1 MDKMKNSGMSETM
14 QTLTRKSACVMLSL
28 LLLLSAVLPVKA
40 AAETASAKVVRVG
53 SFEDTFN
60 YVNEK
65 GARKGYGYELLE
77 TLSGYTGWQFEY
89 VTCDWSD
96 CFEKLKNGEVD
107 IIGGISYTEDRT
119 QEMLFSDESMGVEKY
134 YLYADL
140 SRADISAS
148 DFKTLNGKKIGVLM
162 GTEPEVMLA
171 EWEEKYG
178 LKTEH
183 VNISNNEDVKQK
195 LANHEIDCFV
205 SLEESFWAERGIS
218 TITRV
223 GESGIYYAINKNRPD
238 IKEELDD
245 AMRALDEAVPFYT
258 ADLYKRYFSMD
269 YTPIL
274 TGEEK
279 AWLRKHGAIRMGFLA
294 SDSGV
299 STYDP
304 ATGEFTGVITDYI
317 QFAADCL
324 GNQELEFQL
333 VGYDSKEAELDAL
346 KSGEID
352 MIFHCDQNPNLA
364 EEYHFACTN
373 TTWTS
378 NLMAVTNKQ
387 HFNENNVNRIVVPQ
401 NKLSLKKYLAFY
413 YPQWEIVD
421 CDTQEDA
428 ARLVKDG
435 QADCFVTGISS
446 ENKYSKKYSFY
457 SVPLVNPVRSCFAVN
472 SGNRSLL
479 SILNKTIKA
488 MPVNMLAGALAMY
501 KSSARKVTLS
511 DFIRD
516 NFFKVMLISS
526 IAVAVVLLT
535 ILMLLQKAR
544 KAEAAARKAAS
555 DTQELNAKLQVAVE
569 KAESANRA
577 KSTFLSNMSHD
588 IRTPMNAIIGFTT
601 LALSNI
607 DDTDRVKDY
616 LGKTLASSNHL
627 LSLINDVLDMSR
639 IESGKIHLEEV
650 EVNLSD
656 VLHDLKTI
664 VSGQI
669 YAKQLELYMD
679 AMDVTDEDVYC
690 DKTRLNQILLNLLS
704 NAIKFTPAGGTVSVR
719 VRQLAGKVRGCGQ
732 YEFRIKDNGIGMSQ
746 EFAQKIFE
754 PFERERTSTVSR
766 IQGTGLGMAI
776 TKNIVDMMGGTIE
789 VQTAQGKGT
798 EFTVCV
804 PMRAQTE
811 QRPVEKITELEGLK
825 ALVVDDDFNT
835 CDSVTKMLVKVG
847 MRAEWTLSGK
857 EAVLRARQSIE
868 MSDVYHAYI
877 IDWRLPDMNGIE
889 VTRQI
894 RSLHD
899 DTPIIILTAYD
910 WSDIEV
916 EAKAAGV
923 TAFCAKPMFMS
934 DLRETLM
941 SALGQKPAD
950 AVQRLL
956 PEKNADFKGK
966 HILLVEDNELN
977 REIAQEILREYGFL
991 VDSAENGA
999 VAVEKVST
1007 TAPGSYDLVL
1017 MDVQMPIMDGYTATR
1032 KIRARRPKPL
1042 KSLRRHH
1049 GAGGR
1054 LGTQRRR
1061 VGHHPPLQTLRKA
1074 QLQPCGGRRQP
1085 HEAHEHCHEAAVLSA
1100 VPAGLY

>member
-1 MDKMKNSGMSETM
+1 M

-96 CFEKLKNGEVD
+96 CFEKLKNGEID

-119 QEMLFSDESMGVEKY
+119 QEMLFSDEPMGVEKY

-140 SRADISAS
+140 ARADISAS

-299 STYDP
+299 STFDP

-387 HFNENNVNRIVVPQ
+387 HFNENNVNRIAVPQ

-511 DFIRD
+511 DFIKD

-679 AMDVTDEDVYC
+679 VMDVTDEDVYC

-719 VRQLAGKVRGCGQ
+719 VRQLAGKVHGCGQ

-950 AVQRLL
+950 AVQGLL

-1007 TAPGSYDLVL
+1007 AAPGSYDLVL

-1032 KIRARRPKPL
+1032 KIRALDDPARAKLPILAMTANAFDEDRRNALESGMNGFLSKPIVIDDL
-1042 KSLRRHH
+1042 MQELHKIL
-1049 GAGGR
+1049 
-1054 LGTQRRR
+1054 
-1061 VGHHPPLQTLRKA
+1061 
-1074 QLQPCGGRRQP
+1074 
-1085 HEAHEHCHEAAVLSA
+1085 
-1100 VPAGLY
+1100 

>member
-40 AAETASAKVVRVG
+40 AAETVPAKVVRVG

-65 GARKGYGYELLE
+65 GARKGYGYELLQ

-96 CFEKLKNGEVD
+96 CFEKLENGEID
-107 IIGGISYTEDRT
+107 IMGAISYTEDRAE
-119 QEMLFSDESMGVEKY
+119 EMLFSDEPMGEEKY

-148 DFKTLNGKKIGVLM
+148 DYKTLNGKKVGVLM
-162 GTEPEVMLA
+162 GTEPEVMLT

-178 LKTEH
+178 LETEH

-223 GESGIYYAINKNRPD
+223 GESGIYYALNKDRPD
-238 IKEELDD
+238 LKEELDN

-279 AWLRKHGAIRMGFLA
+279 AWLKEHGAIKMGFLT

-299 STYDP
+299 STFDP

-352 MIFHCDQNPNLA
+352 MIFHFDQNPNLA

-387 HFNENNVNRIVVPQ
+387 HFNENNVNRIAVPQ

-428 ARLVKDG
+428 AKLVKDG

-446 ENKYSKKYSFY
+446 ENKYSEKYSFY
-457 SVPLVNPVRSCFAVN
+457 SVPLLNPVKSCFAVN

-511 DFIRD
+511 DFIKD
-516 NFFKVMLISS
+516 NFFMALLVSS
-526 IAVAVVLLT
+526 IAVAAILLT
-535 ILMLLQKAR
+535 ILKLLRKAR

-569 KAESANRA
+569 KAESANHA
-577 KSTFLSNMSHD
+577 KSTFLFNMSHD
-588 IRTPMNAIIGFTT
+588 IRTPMNAIIGY
-601 LALSNI
+601 A
-607 DDTDRVKDY
+607 D
-616 LGKTLASSNHL
+616 LASRHL
-627 LSLINDVLDMSR
+627 DDPAKLKNYMENIQVCGQNLLMLLNNVLDLAR
-639 IESGKIHLEEV
+639 IENDKTEMEYSV
-650 EVNLSD
+650 SD
-656 VLHDLKTI
+656 IEKDFRNCVAMFRNQADSK
-664 VSGQI
+664 GQTLTVTTQLQYPYI
-669 YAKQLELYMD
+669 YADIPHLTEIC
-679 AMDVTDEDVYC
+679 T
-690 DKTRLNQILLNLLS
+690 NLVS
-704 NAIKFTPAGGTVSVR
+704 NAVKYTGAGGTIRCNVT
-719 VRQLAGKVRGCGQ
+719 QKPGKKEDWCDTV
-732 YEFRIKDNGIGMSQ
+732 ITVADNGIGMSQ
-746 EFAQKIFE
+746 EFQKHIFE
-754 PFERERTSTVSR
+754 PFERERTSTVSKVEGSG
-766 IQGTGLGMAI
+766 IGMGIVKKLVGL
-776 TKNIVDMMGGTIE
+776 MGGTVE
-789 VQTAQGKGT
+789 VESRIGVGST
-798 EFTVCV
+798 FTVTIPCRIASEDETQAKRETNPSDQKCLCGTRILLTEDNDLNAEIAVELLQEEGCTVDRAKDGVECV
-804 PMRAQTE
+804 DMLEKAANGTYQLILMDI
-811 QRPVEKITELEGLK
+811 QMPV
-825 ALVVDDDFNT
+825 
-835 CDSVTKMLVKVG
+835 
-847 MRAEWTLSGK
+847 
-857 EAVLRARQSIE
+857 
-868 MSDVYHAYI
+868 
-877 IDWRLPDMNGIE
+877 MNG
-889 VTRQI
+889 
-894 RSLHD
+894 
-899 DTPIIILTAYD
+899 YD
-910 WSDIEV
+910 
-916 EAKAAGV
+916 AA
-923 TAFCAKPMFMS
+923 
-934 DLRETLM
+934 
-941 SALGQKPAD
+941 
-950 AVQRLL
+950 
-956 PEKNADFKGK
+956 
-966 HILLVEDNELN
+966 
-977 REIAQEILREYGFL
+977 
-991 VDSAENGA
+991 
-999 VAVEKVST
+999 
-1007 TAPGSYDLVL
+1007 
-1017 MDVQMPIMDGYTATR
+1017 R
-1032 KIRARRPKPL
+1032 KIRGLDDPQKANIPIIAMTANAFTEDRQVALDAGMNDHIAKPINMNVL
-1042 KSLRRHH
+1042 
-1049 GAGGR
+1049 
-1054 LGTQRRR
+1054 
-1061 VGHHPPLQTLRKA
+1061 VPTLRKY
-1074 QLQPCGGRRQP
+1074 L
-1085 HEAHEHCHEAAVLSA
+1085 
-1100 VPAGLY
+1100 

>member
-1 MDKMKNSGMSETM
+1 MGKMKNFGTSETM
-14 QTLTRKSACVMLSL
+14 QTLMRKSVCALLSL
-28 LLLLSAVLPVKA
+28 LLLLSVVLPVKA
-40 AAETASAKVVRVG
+40 AAETAPVKVVRVG

-65 GARKGYGYELLE
+65 GARKGYGYELLQ

-96 CFEKLKNGEVD
+96 CFEKLENGEID
-107 IIGGISYTEDRT
+107 IMGGISYTEDRAE
-119 QEMLFSDESMGVEKY
+119 EMLFSDEPMGVEKY

-162 GTEPEVMLA
+162 GTEPEVMLT

-178 LKTEH
+178 LETEH

-279 AWLRKHGAIRMGFLA
+279 AWLKEHGAIKMGFLT

-299 STYDP
+299 STFDP

-352 MIFHCDQNPNLA
+352 MIFHFDQNPNLA
-364 EEYHFACTN
+364 EEYHFARTN

-387 HFNENNVNRIVVPQ
+387 HFNENNVNRIAVPQ

-428 ARLVKDG
+428 AKLVKDG

-511 DFIRD
+511 DFIKD
-516 NFFKVMLISS
+516 NFFMALLVSS
-526 IAVAVVLLT
+526 IAVAAILLT
-535 ILMLLQKAR
+535 ILKLLRKAR

-569 KAESANRA
+569 KAESANHA
-577 KSTFLSNMSHD
+577 KSTFLFNMSHD
-588 IRTPMNAIIGFTT
+588 IRTPMNAIIGY
-601 LALSNI
+601 A
-607 DDTDRVKDY
+607 D
-616 LGKTLASSNHL
+616 LASRHL
-627 LSLINDVLDMSR
+627 DDPAKLKNYMENIQVCGQNLLMLLNNVLDLAR
-639 IESGKIHLEEV
+639 IENDKTEMEYSV
-650 EVNLSD
+650 SD
-656 VLHDLKTI
+656 IEKDFRNCVAMFRNQADSK
-664 VSGQI
+664 GQTLTVTTQLQYPYI
-669 YAKQLELYMD
+669 YADIPHLTEIC
-679 AMDVTDEDVYC
+679 T
-690 DKTRLNQILLNLLS
+690 NLVS
-704 NAIKFTPAGGTVSVR
+704 NAVKYTGAGGTIRCDVTQKPSKKEGWCDTV
-719 VRQLAGKVRGCGQ
+719 VTVA
-732 YEFRIKDNGIGMSQ
+732 DNGIGMSQ
-746 EFAQKIFE
+746 EFQKHIFE
-754 PFERERTSTVSR
+754 PFERERTSTVSKVEGSG
-766 IQGTGLGMAI
+766 IGMGIVKKLVGL
-776 TKNIVDMMGGTIE
+776 MGGTVE
-789 VQTAQGKGT
+789 VESRIGVGST
-798 EFTVCV
+798 FTVTIPCRIASEDETQAKRETNPSDQKCLCGTRILLTEDNDLNAEIAVELLQEEGCTVDRAKDGVECV
-804 PMRAQTE
+804 DMLEKAANGTYQLILMDI
-811 QRPVEKITELEGLK
+811 QMPV
-825 ALVVDDDFNT
+825 
-835 CDSVTKMLVKVG
+835 
-847 MRAEWTLSGK
+847 
-857 EAVLRARQSIE
+857 
-868 MSDVYHAYI
+868 
-877 IDWRLPDMNGIE
+877 MNG
-889 VTRQI
+889 
-894 RSLHD
+894 
-899 DTPIIILTAYD
+899 YD
-910 WSDIEV
+910 
-916 EAKAAGV
+916 AA
-923 TAFCAKPMFMS
+923 
-934 DLRETLM
+934 
-941 SALGQKPAD
+941 
-950 AVQRLL
+950 
-956 PEKNADFKGK
+956 
-966 HILLVEDNELN
+966 
-977 REIAQEILREYGFL
+977 
-991 VDSAENGA
+991 
-999 VAVEKVST
+999 
-1007 TAPGSYDLVL
+1007 
-1017 MDVQMPIMDGYTATR
+1017 R
-1032 KIRARRPKPL
+1032 KIRGLDDPQKANIPIIAMTANAFTEDRQVALDAGMNDHIAKPINMNVL
-1042 KSLRRHH
+1042 
-1049 GAGGR
+1049 
-1054 LGTQRRR
+1054 
-1061 VGHHPPLQTLRKA
+1061 VPTLRKY
-1074 QLQPCGGRRQP
+1074 L
-1085 HEAHEHCHEAAVLSA
+1085 
-1100 VPAGLY
+1100 

>member
-40 AAETASAKVVRVG
+40 AAETAPAKVVRVG

-65 GARKGYGYELLE
+65 GARKGYGYELLQ

-96 CFEKLKNGEVD
+96 CFEKLKNGEID
-107 IIGGISYTEDRT
+107 IMGGISYTEDRT
-119 QEMLFSDESMGVEKY
+119 EEMLFSDEPMGVEKY

-148 DFKTLNGKKIGVLM
+148 DYKTLNGKKIGVLM
-162 GTEPEVMLA
+162 GTEPEVMLT

-223 GESGIYYAINKNRPD
+223 GESGIYYALNKDRPD
-238 IKEELDD
+238 LKEELDD
-245 AMRALDEAVPFYT
+245 AMRALDEAAPFYT

-279 AWLRKHGAIRMGFLA
+279 AWLKEHGAIKMGFLT
-294 SDSGV
+294 SDRGV
-299 STYDP
+299 STFDP

-352 MIFHCDQNPNLA
+352 MIFHFDQSPNLA

-387 HFNENNVNRIVVPQ
+387 HFNENNVNRIAVPQ

-428 ARLVKDG
+428 AKLVKDG
-435 QADCFVTGISS
+435 QADCFVTWISS

-501 KSSARKVTLS
+501 KSSSRKVTLS
-511 DFIRD
+511 DFIKD
-516 NFFKVMLISS
+516 NFFMALLVSS
-526 IAVAVVLLT
+526 IAVAAILLT
-535 ILMLLQKAR
+535 ILKLLRKAR
-544 KAEAAARKAAS
+544 KAEAAARKAAN
-555 DTQELNAKLQVAVE
+555 DTQKLNAKLQVAVE
-569 KAESANRA
+569 KAESANHA
-577 KSTFLSNMSHD
+577 KSTFLFNMSHD
-588 IRTPMNAIIGFTT
+588 IRTPMNAIIGY
-601 LALSNI
+601 A
-607 DDTDRVKDY
+607 D
-616 LGKTLASSNHL
+616 LASRHL
-627 LSLINDVLDMSR
+627 DDPAKLKNYMENIQVCGQNLLMLLNNVLDLAR
-639 IESGKIHLEEV
+639 IENDKTEMEYSV
-650 EVNLSD
+650 SD
-656 VLHDLKTI
+656 IEKDFRNCVAMFRNQADSK
-664 VSGQI
+664 GQTLTVTTQLQYPYI
-669 YAKQLELYMD
+669 YADIPHLTEIC
-679 AMDVTDEDVYC
+679 T
-690 DKTRLNQILLNLLS
+690 NLVS
-704 NAIKFTPAGGTVSVR
+704 NAVKYTGAGGTIRCDVTQKPGEKEGWCDTV
-719 VRQLAGKVRGCGQ
+719 VTVA
-732 YEFRIKDNGIGMSQ
+732 DNGIGMSQ
-746 EFAQKIFE
+746 EFQKHIFE
-754 PFERERTSTVSR
+754 PFERERTSTVSKVEGSG
-766 IQGTGLGMAI
+766 IGMGIVKKLVGL
-776 TKNIVDMMGGTIE
+776 MGGTVE
-789 VQTAQGKGT
+789 VESRIGVGST
-798 EFTVCV
+798 FTVTIPCRIASEDETQAKRETNPSDQKCLCGTRILLTEDNDLNAEIAVELLQEEGCTVDRAKDGVECV
-804 PMRAQTE
+804 DMLEKAANGTYQLILMDI
-811 QRPVEKITELEGLK
+811 QMPV
-825 ALVVDDDFNT
+825 
-835 CDSVTKMLVKVG
+835 
-847 MRAEWTLSGK
+847 
-857 EAVLRARQSIE
+857 
-868 MSDVYHAYI
+868 
-877 IDWRLPDMNGIE
+877 MNG
-889 VTRQI
+889 
-894 RSLHD
+894 
-899 DTPIIILTAYD
+899 YD
-910 WSDIEV
+910 
-916 EAKAAGV
+916 AA
-923 TAFCAKPMFMS
+923 
-934 DLRETLM
+934 
-941 SALGQKPAD
+941 
-950 AVQRLL
+950 
-956 PEKNADFKGK
+956 
-966 HILLVEDNELN
+966 
-977 REIAQEILREYGFL
+977 
-991 VDSAENGA
+991 
-999 VAVEKVST
+999 
-1007 TAPGSYDLVL
+1007 
-1017 MDVQMPIMDGYTATR
+1017 R
-1032 KIRARRPKPL
+1032 KIRGLDDPQKANIPIIAMTANAFTEDRQVALDAGMNDHIAKPINMNVL
-1042 KSLRRHH
+1042 
-1049 GAGGR
+1049 
-1054 LGTQRRR
+1054 
-1061 VGHHPPLQTLRKA
+1061 VPTLRKY
-1074 QLQPCGGRRQP
+1074 L
-1085 HEAHEHCHEAAVLSA
+1085 
-1100 VPAGLY
+1100 

>member
-1 MDKMKNSGMSETM
+1 MKNSGMSETM

-96 CFEKLKNGEVD
+96 CFEKLKNGEID

-119 QEMLFSDESMGVEKY
+119 QEMLFSDEPMGVEKY

-299 STYDP
+299 STFDP

-387 HFNENNVNRIVVPQ
+387 HFNENNVNRIAVPQ

-511 DFIRD
+511 DFIKD

-679 AMDVTDEDVYC
+679 VMDVTDEDVYC

-923 TAFCAKPMFMS
+923 TAFCSKPMFMS

-1007 TAPGSYDLVL
+1007 AAPGSYDLVL

-1032 KIRARRPKPL
+1032 KIRALDDPARAKIPILAMTANAFDEDRRNALESGMNGFLSKPIVIDDL
-1042 KSLRRHH
+1042 VQELHKIL
-1049 GAGGR
+1049 
-1054 LGTQRRR
+1054 
-1061 VGHHPPLQTLRKA
+1061 
-1074 QLQPCGGRRQP
+1074 
-1085 HEAHEHCHEAAVLSA
+1085 
-1100 VPAGLY
+1100 

>member
-1 MDKMKNSGMSETM
+1 M

-40 AAETASAKVVRVG
+40 AAETAPAKVVRVG

-89 VTCDWSD
+89 VTCDWSN
-96 CFEKLKNGEVD
+96 CFEKLKNGEID

-119 QEMLFSDESMGVEKY
+119 QEMLFSDEPMGVEKY

-148 DFKTLNGKKIGVLM
+148 DYKTLNGKKIGVLM

-171 EWEEKYG
+171 EWEKKYG

-299 STYDP
+299 STFDP

-387 HFNENNVNRIVVPQ
+387 HFNENNVNRIAVPQ

-511 DFIRD
+511 DFIKD

-804 PMRAQTE
+804 PMCAQTE

-950 AVQRLL
+950 AVQGLL

-1007 TAPGSYDLVL
+1007 AAPGSYDLVL

-1032 KIRARRPKPL
+1032 KIRALDDPARAKLPILAMTANAFDEDRRNALESGMNGFLSKPIVIDDL
-1042 KSLRRHH
+1042 MQELHKIL
-1049 GAGGR
+1049 
-1054 LGTQRRR
+1054 
-1061 VGHHPPLQTLRKA
+1061 
-1074 QLQPCGGRRQP
+1074 
-1085 HEAHEHCHEAAVLSA
+1085 
-1100 VPAGLY
+1100 

>member
-96 CFEKLKNGEVD
+96 CFEKLKNGEID

-119 QEMLFSDESMGVEKY
+119 QEMLFSDEPMGVEKY

-140 SRADISAS
+140 ARADISAS

-299 STYDP
+299 STFDP

-387 HFNENNVNRIVVPQ
+387 HFNENNVNRIAVPQ

-511 DFIRD
+511 DFIKD

-616 LGKTLASSNHL
+616 LAKTLASSNHL

-798 EFTVCV
+798 EFIVRLPLRV
-804 PMRAQTE
+804 QAE
-811 QRPVEKITELEGLK
+811 HRPVEKITELEGLK

-950 AVQRLL
+950 AVQGLL

-1007 TAPGSYDLVL
+1007 AAPGSYDLVL

-1032 KIRARRPKPL
+1032 KIRALDDPALGKLPIIAMTANAFDEDRRNALESGMNGFLSKPIVIDDL
-1042 KSLRRHH
+1042 VQELHKIL
-1049 GAGGR
+1049 
-1054 LGTQRRR
+1054 
-1061 VGHHPPLQTLRKA
+1061 
-1074 QLQPCGGRRQP
+1074 
-1085 HEAHEHCHEAAVLSA
+1085 
-1100 VPAGLY
+1100 

>member
-1 MDKMKNSGMSETM
+1 MGKMKNFGTSETM
-14 QTLTRKSACVMLSL
+14 QTLMRKSVCVMLSL

-40 AAETASAKVVRVG
+40 AEETAPAKVVRVG

-65 GARKGYGYELLE
+65 GARKGYGYELLQ

-89 VTCDWSD
+89 VTCDWSN
-96 CFEKLKNGEVD
+96 CFEKLKNGEID
-107 IIGGISYTEDRT
+107 IMGGISYTEDRT
-119 QEMLFSDESMGVEKY
+119 EEMLFSDEPMGVEKY

-162 GTEPEVMLA
+162 GTEPEVMLT

-195 LANHEIDCFV
+195 LADHEIDCFV

-238 IKEELDD
+238 LKEELDD

-279 AWLRKHGAIRMGFLA
+279 AWLKEHGAIKMGFLT

-299 STYDP
+299 STFDP

-352 MIFHCDQNPNLA
+352 MIFHFDQSPNLA

-387 HFNENNVNRIVVPQ
+387 HFNENNVNRIAVPQ

-428 ARLVKDG
+428 VKLVKDG

-446 ENKYSKKYSFY
+446 ENKYSEKYSFY
-457 SVPLVNPVRSCFAVN
+457 SVPLLNPVKSCFAVN

-511 DFIRD
+511 DFIKD
-516 NFFKVMLISS
+516 NFFMALLVSS
-526 IAVAVVLLT
+526 IAVAAILLT
-535 ILMLLQKAR
+535 ILKLLRKAR

-569 KAESANRA
+569 KAESANHA
-577 KSTFLSNMSHD
+577 KSTFLFNMSHD
-588 IRTPMNAIIGFTT
+588 IRTPMNAIIGY
-601 LALSNI
+601 A
-607 DDTDRVKDY
+607 D
-616 LGKTLASSNHL
+616 LASRHL
-627 LSLINDVLDMSR
+627 DDPAKLKNYMENIQVCGQNLLMLLNNVLDLAR
-639 IESGKIHLEEV
+639 IENDKTEMEYSV
-650 EVNLSD
+650 SD
-656 VLHDLKTI
+656 IEKDFRNCVAMFRNQADSK
-664 VSGQI
+664 GQTLTVTTQLQYPYI
-669 YAKQLELYMD
+669 YADIPHLTEIC
-679 AMDVTDEDVYC
+679 T
-690 DKTRLNQILLNLLS
+690 NLVS
-704 NAIKFTPAGGTVSVR
+704 NAVKYTGAGGTIRCNVT
-719 VRQLAGKVRGCGQ
+719 QKPGKKEDWCDTV
-732 YEFRIKDNGIGMSQ
+732 ITVADNGIGMSQ
-746 EFAQKIFE
+746 EFQKHIFE
-754 PFERERTSTVSR
+754 PFERERTSTVSKVEGSG
-766 IQGTGLGMAI
+766 IGMGIVKKLVGL
-776 TKNIVDMMGGTIE
+776 MGGTVE
-789 VQTAQGKGT
+789 VESRIGVGST
-798 EFTVCV
+798 FTVTIPCRIASEDETQAKRETNPSDQKCLCGTRILLTEDNDLNAEIAVELLQEEGCTVDRAKDGVECV
-804 PMRAQTE
+804 DMLEKAANGTYQLILMDI
-811 QRPVEKITELEGLK
+811 QMPV
-825 ALVVDDDFNT
+825 
-835 CDSVTKMLVKVG
+835 
-847 MRAEWTLSGK
+847 
-857 EAVLRARQSIE
+857 
-868 MSDVYHAYI
+868 
-877 IDWRLPDMNGIE
+877 MNG
-889 VTRQI
+889 
-894 RSLHD
+894 
-899 DTPIIILTAYD
+899 YD
-910 WSDIEV
+910 
-916 EAKAAGV
+916 AA
-923 TAFCAKPMFMS
+923 
-934 DLRETLM
+934 
-941 SALGQKPAD
+941 
-950 AVQRLL
+950 
-956 PEKNADFKGK
+956 
-966 HILLVEDNELN
+966 
-977 REIAQEILREYGFL
+977 
-991 VDSAENGA
+991 
-999 VAVEKVST
+999 
-1007 TAPGSYDLVL
+1007 
-1017 MDVQMPIMDGYTATR
+1017 R
-1032 KIRARRPKPL
+1032 KIRGLDDPQKANIPIIAMTANAFTEDRQVALDAGMNDHIAKPINMNVL
-1042 KSLRRHH
+1042 
-1049 GAGGR
+1049 
-1054 LGTQRRR
+1054 
-1061 VGHHPPLQTLRKA
+1061 VPTLRKY
-1074 QLQPCGGRRQP
+1074 L
-1085 HEAHEHCHEAAVLSA
+1085 
-1100 VPAGLY
+1100 

>member
-1 MDKMKNSGMSETM
+1 MKNSGMSETV
-14 QTLTRKSACVMLSL
+14 QTLTRKSACVVLSL

-40 AAETASAKVVRVG
+40 AAETAPAKVVRVG

-89 VTCDWSD
+89 VTCDWSN
-96 CFEKLKNGEVD
+96 CFEKLKNGEID
-107 IIGGISYTEDRT
+107 IMGGISYTEDRT
-119 QEMLFSDESMGVEKY
+119 EEMLFSDEPMGVEKY

-148 DFKTLNGKKIGVLM
+148 DFKTLNGKKIGVLT
-162 GTEPEVMLA
+162 GTEPEVMLT

-178 LKTEH
+178 LETEH

-205 SLEESFWAERGIS
+205 SLEESFWGERGIS

-299 STYDP
+299 STFDP

-352 MIFHCDQNPNLA
+352 MIFHFDQSPNLA

-387 HFNENNVNRIVVPQ
+387 HFNENNVNRIAVPQ

-428 ARLVKDG
+428 IKLVKDG
-435 QADCFVTGISS
+435 QADCFITGVSS
-446 ENKYSKKYSFY
+446 EEKYSKNHGFY
-457 SVPLVNPVRSCFAVN
+457 SVLLPNPAKSCFAVN

-488 MPVNMLAGALAMY
+488 MPTNMLTGSLAMY
-501 KSSARKVTLS
+501 KSSSRKVTLS
-511 DFIRD
+511 DFIKD
-516 NFFKVMLISS
+516 NFFMALLVSS
-526 IAVAVVLLT
+526 IAVAAILLT
-535 ILMLLQKAR
+535 ILKLLRKAR

-569 KAESANRA
+569 KAESANHA
-577 KSTFLSNMSHD
+577 KSTFLFNMSHD
-588 IRTPMNAIIGFTT
+588 IRTPMNAIIGY
-601 LALSNI
+601 A
-607 DDTDRVKDY
+607 D
-616 LGKTLASSNHL
+616 LASRHL
-627 LSLINDVLDMSR
+627 DDPAKLKNYMENIQVCGQNLLMLLNNVLDLAR
-639 IESGKIHLEEV
+639 IENDKTEMEYSVSDIEKDFRNCVAMFRNQADSKGQTLTVTTHL
-650 EVNLSD
+650 
-656 VLHDLKTI
+656 
-664 VSGQI
+664 QYPYI
-669 YAKQLELYMD
+669 YADIPHLTEIC
-679 AMDVTDEDVYC
+679 T
-690 DKTRLNQILLNLLS
+690 NLVS
-704 NAIKFTPAGGTVSVR
+704 NAVKYTGAGGTIRCDVTQKPSKKEGWCDTV
-719 VRQLAGKVRGCGQ
+719 VTVA
-732 YEFRIKDNGIGMSQ
+732 DNGIGMSQ
-746 EFAQKIFE
+746 EFQKHIFE
-754 PFERERTSTVSR
+754 PFERERTSTVSKVEGSG
-766 IQGTGLGMAI
+766 IGMGIVKKLVGL
-776 TKNIVDMMGGTIE
+776 MGGTVE
-789 VQTAQGKGT
+789 VESRIGVGST
-798 EFTVCV
+798 FTVTIPCRIASEDETQAKRETN
-804 PMRAQTE
+804 PSDQKCLCGTRILLTE
-811 QRPVEKITELEGLK
+811 DNDLNAEIATELLQEEGCTVDRAKDGVECVDMLEK
-825 ALVVDDDFNT
+825 AANGTYQLILMDIQMPV
-835 CDSVTKMLVKVG
+835 
-847 MRAEWTLSGK
+847 
-857 EAVLRARQSIE
+857 
-868 MSDVYHAYI
+868 
-877 IDWRLPDMNGIE
+877 MNG
-889 VTRQI
+889 
-894 RSLHD
+894 
-899 DTPIIILTAYD
+899 YD
-910 WSDIEV
+910 
-916 EAKAAGV
+916 AA
-923 TAFCAKPMFMS
+923 
-934 DLRETLM
+934 
-941 SALGQKPAD
+941 
-950 AVQRLL
+950 
-956 PEKNADFKGK
+956 
-966 HILLVEDNELN
+966 
-977 REIAQEILREYGFL
+977 
-991 VDSAENGA
+991 
-999 VAVEKVST
+999 
-1007 TAPGSYDLVL
+1007 
-1017 MDVQMPIMDGYTATR
+1017 R
-1032 KIRARRPKPL
+1032 KIRGLDDPQKANIPIIAMTANAFTEDRQVALDAGMNDHIAKPINMNVL
-1042 KSLRRHH
+1042 
-1049 GAGGR
+1049 
-1054 LGTQRRR
+1054 
-1061 VGHHPPLQTLRKA
+1061 VPTLRKY
-1074 QLQPCGGRRQP
+1074 L
-1085 HEAHEHCHEAAVLSA
+1085 
-1100 VPAGLY
+1100 

>member
-14 QTLTRKSACVMLSL
+14 QTLMRKSVCALLSL
-28 LLLLSAVLPVKA
+28 LLLLSVVLPVKA
-40 AAETASAKVVRVG
+40 AAETAPVKVVRVG

-65 GARKGYGYELLE
+65 GARKGYGYELLQ

-96 CFEKLKNGEVD
+96 CFEKLENGEID
-107 IIGGISYTEDRT
+107 IMGAISYTEDRAE
-119 QEMLFSDESMGVEKY
+119 EMLFSDEPMGEEKY

-148 DFKTLNGKKIGVLM
+148 DYKTLNGKKIGVLM
-162 GTEPEVMLA
+162 GTEPEVMLT

-279 AWLRKHGAIRMGFLA
+279 AWLKEHGAIKMGFLT

-299 STYDP
+299 STFDP

-352 MIFHCDQNPNLA
+352 MIFHVDQSSNLA

-378 NLMAVTNKQ
+378 NLMAVTNQQ
-387 HFNENNVNRIVVPQ
+387 HFNENNVNRIAVPQ

-428 ARLVKDG
+428 AKLVKDG
-435 QADCFVTGISS
+435 QADCFVTWISS

-457 SVPLVNPVRSCFAVN
+457 SVPLLNPVKSCFAVN

-511 DFIRD
+511 DFIKD
-516 NFFKVMLISS
+516 NFFMALLVSS
-526 IAVAVVLLT
+526 IAVAAILLT
-535 ILMLLQKAR
+535 ILKLLRKAR
-544 KAEAAARKAAS
+544 KAEAAARKAAN
-555 DTQELNAKLQVAVE
+555 DTQKLNAKLQVAVE
-569 KAESANRA
+569 NAESANHA
-577 KSTFLSNMSHD
+577 KSTFLFNMSHD
-588 IRTPMNAIIGFTT
+588 IRTPMNAIIGY
-601 LALSNI
+601 A
-607 DDTDRVKDY
+607 D
-616 LGKTLASSNHL
+616 LASRHL
-627 LSLINDVLDMSR
+627 DDPAKLKNYMENIQVCGQNLLMLLNNVLDLAR
-639 IESGKIHLEEV
+639 IENDKTEMEYSV
-650 EVNLSD
+650 SD
-656 VLHDLKTI
+656 IEKDFRNCVAMFRNQADSK
-664 VSGQI
+664 GQTLMVTTQLQYPYI
-669 YAKQLELYMD
+669 YADIPHLTEIC
-679 AMDVTDEDVYC
+679 T
-690 DKTRLNQILLNLLS
+690 NLVS
-704 NAIKFTPAGGTVSVR
+704 NAVKYTGAGGTIRCDVTQKPSKKEGWCDTV
-719 VRQLAGKVRGCGQ
+719 VTVA
-732 YEFRIKDNGIGMSQ
+732 DNGIGMSQ
-746 EFAQKIFE
+746 EFQKHIFE
-754 PFERERTSTVSR
+754 PFERERTSTVSKVEGSG
-766 IQGTGLGMAI
+766 IGMGIVKKLVGL
-776 TKNIVDMMGGTIE
+776 MGGTVE
-789 VQTAQGKGT
+789 VESRIGVGST
-798 EFTVCV
+798 FTVTIPCRIASEDETQAKRETN
-804 PMRAQTE
+804 PSDQKCLCGTRILLTE
-811 QRPVEKITELEGLK
+811 DNDLNAEIATELLQEEGCTVDRAKDGVECVDMLEK
-825 ALVVDDDFNT
+825 AANGTYQLILMDIQMPV
-835 CDSVTKMLVKVG
+835 
-847 MRAEWTLSGK
+847 
-857 EAVLRARQSIE
+857 
-868 MSDVYHAYI
+868 
-877 IDWRLPDMNGIE
+877 MNG
-889 VTRQI
+889 
-894 RSLHD
+894 
-899 DTPIIILTAYD
+899 YD
-910 WSDIEV
+910 
-916 EAKAAGV
+916 AA
-923 TAFCAKPMFMS
+923 
-934 DLRETLM
+934 
-941 SALGQKPAD
+941 
-950 AVQRLL
+950 
-956 PEKNADFKGK
+956 
-966 HILLVEDNELN
+966 
-977 REIAQEILREYGFL
+977 
-991 VDSAENGA
+991 
-999 VAVEKVST
+999 
-1007 TAPGSYDLVL
+1007 
-1017 MDVQMPIMDGYTATR
+1017 R
-1032 KIRARRPKPL
+1032 KIRGLDDPQKANIPIIAMTANAFTEDRQVALDAGMNDHIAKPINMNVL
-1042 KSLRRHH
+1042 
-1049 GAGGR
+1049 
-1054 LGTQRRR
+1054 
-1061 VGHHPPLQTLRKA
+1061 VPTLRKY
-1074 QLQPCGGRRQP
+1074 L
-1085 HEAHEHCHEAAVLSA
+1085 
-1100 VPAGLY
+1100 

>member
-96 CFEKLKNGEVD
+96 CFEKLKNGEID

-119 QEMLFSDESMGVEKY
+119 EEMLFSDEPMGVEKY

-299 STYDP
+299 STFDP

-387 HFNENNVNRIVVPQ
+387 HFNENNVNRIAVPQ

-511 DFIRD
+511 DFIKD

-639 IESGKIHLEEV
+639 IESGKIYLEEV

-923 TAFCAKPMFMS
+923 TAFCSKPMFMS

-1007 TAPGSYDLVL
+1007 AAPGSYDLLL

-1032 KIRARRPKPL
+1032 KIRALDDPTRAKLPIIAMTANAFDEDRRNALESGMNGFLSKPIVIDDL
-1042 KSLRRHH
+1042 VQELHKIL
-1049 GAGGR
+1049 
-1054 LGTQRRR
+1054 
-1061 VGHHPPLQTLRKA
+1061 
-1074 QLQPCGGRRQP
+1074 
-1085 HEAHEHCHEAAVLSA
+1085 
-1100 VPAGLY
+1100 

>member
-1 MDKMKNSGMSETM
+1 M

-77 TLSGYTGWQFEY
+77 TLSGYAGWQFEY

-96 CFEKLKNGEVD
+96 CFEKLKNGEID

-119 QEMLFSDESMGVEKY
+119 QEMLFSDEPMGVEKY

-299 STYDP
+299 STFDP

-387 HFNENNVNRIVVPQ
+387 HFNENNVNRIAVPQ

-511 DFIRD
+511 DFIKD

-588 IRTPMNAIIGFTT
+588 IRTPMNAIIGFIT

-754 PFERERTSTVSR
+754 PFERERTSTVSG

-1007 TAPGSYDLVL
+1007 AAPGSYDLVL

-1032 KIRARRPKPL
+1032 KIRALDDPARAKLPILAMTANAFDEDRRNALESGMNGFLSKPIVIDDL
-1042 KSLRRHH
+1042 V
-1049 GAGGR
+1049 
-1054 LGTQRRR
+1054 QE
-1061 VGHHPPLQTLRKA
+1061 LRKI
-1074 QLQPCGGRRQP
+1074 L
-1085 HEAHEHCHEAAVLSA
+1085 
-1100 VPAGLY
+1100 